1 MMEEF
6 KTNVDLSITGCDK
19 AKPGSGTVT
28 ITWKLELDMRNFGVK
43 GILLYAPDQTVKALI
58 TRYDEETDEESETEE
73 MIELKDIKIN
83 GYIDNY
89 SKVEA
94 FLSSGIFPKELEI
107 WKNTLIQRNG
117 YPMPVKPV

>member
-1 MMEEF
+1 MEEF
-6 KTNVDLSITGCDK
+6 KTNVEFALIGCDK
-19 AKPGSGTVT
+19 VKPGSGTATV
-28 ITWKLELDMRNFGVK
+28 TWKLELDMRNFGVK
-43 GILLYAPDQTVKALI
+43 GILLYAPDQTVKASI
-58 TRYDEETDEESETEE
+58 TRYDEETDEEIETEE

-107 WKNTLIQRNG
+107 WKNTATLSF
-117 YPMPVKPV
+117 

>member
-19 AKPGSGTVT
+19 VKPGSGTATV
-28 ITWKLELDMRNFGVK
+28 TWKLEFDMRNFGVK
-43 GILLYAPDQTVKALI
+43 GILLYAPDQTVKASI
-58 TRYDEETDEESETEE
+58 TRYDEETDEEIETEE

-107 WKNTLIQRNG
+107 WKNTATLSF
-117 YPMPVKPV
+117 